1 MSDNP
6 FDVFMTTPL
15 PSLPPNCHYLE
26 LWSFYERLTTAGEPV
41 EPDDPWN
48 YSYSFEAPLD
58 QYQTY
63 LFPPPENVSFAT
75 ADCGNAFENP
85 CIVPVGKPR
94 PGKAPVGK
102 LIRNSLV
109 SPEFD
114 TCSNE
119 DFGFASNTMVFL
131 DPITNTDL
139 DIVQYQS
146 SLATSEFH
154 ASTKKK
160 GQPCAGG
167 GFYKDYT
174 RAIAAYPIT
183 GGTGSYLA
191 ASGSV
196 AVAKTVHVELG
207 NDLLDLYDAYQY
219 TICTPPPVPPVP
231 PVPKSPK
238 NGKGTRR

>member
-48 YSYSFEAPLD
+48 YSYSFDAPLD

-75 ADCGNAFENP
+75 ADCGMAFENP

-183 GGTGSYLA
+183 GGTVSNTGAQRMYF
-191 ASGSV
+191 V
-196 AVAKTVHVELG
+196 
-207 NDLLDLYDAYQY
+207 
-219 TICTPPPVPPVP
+219 
-231 PVPKSPK
+231 
-238 NGKGTRR
+238 